1 MRVYIVDDDDDENE
15 SVEQLKRER
24 MPCWRCHKLGAA
36 LHRQEQPTD

>member
-15 SVEQLKRER
+15 SVEERER

-36 LHRQEQPTD
+36 LHQQEQPTD